1 MGKKR
6 KFHLPGVLA
15 YPNTLF
21 VVAGSLAGLAIILCM
36 EPKEDTFQPAYEE
49 RVSLTS
55 HWEENETVVLA
66 GTVEE
71 PEDLTV
77 AVPELTGTPEQED
90 APDLP
95 EGETGKQ
102 EEPDVT
108 EASEEVLEEPE
119 EQAGMEQP
127 KDLKQPEETGPPV
140 ETNQPEDSGTE
151 GTGTED
157 PGMEDTDAL
166 PDRDVTPDEKENEPE
181 EEIRFAENTT
191 KKDMENTKP
200 TDKPEPP
207 ADTKNPDKKPEYDED
222 VPVAGKPEDA
232 TAGKVYDPVF
242 GWITTGEAVSDEVD
256 NDGSLEKQVGT
267 MGN

>member
-6 KFHLPGVLA
+6 KFRLPGVLA

-36 EPKEDTFQPAYEE
+36 EPKKDTFQPAYEE
-49 RVSLTS
+49 RVSLTN

-108 EASEEVLEEPE
+108 EAPEEVLEEPE

-140 ETNQPEDSGTE
+140 ETDQPEDSG
-151 GTGTED
+151 
-157 PGMEDTDAL
+157 MEDADTL

-181 EEIRFAENTT
+181 EEIRFTENTT
-191 KKDMENTKP
+191 KKDMEDTKP
-200 TDKPEPP
+200 TGKPEPP
-207 ADTKNPDKKPEYDED
+207 VDTKNPDKKPEYGDD
-222 VPVAGKPEDA
+222 VPVAGNPENE